1 MHEVVFFALG
11 NGLRPQVVKK
21 SVGSGRLLMEFCFGI
36 LGVFSGTPFR
46 PFWVCEGRPNNALI
60 GIHYR
65 HREYQPFRP

>member
-1 MHEVVFFALG
+1 MHEVVLFALG

-21 SVGSGRLLMEFCFGI
+21 SVGMTDYSWNFV
-36 LGVFSGTPFR
+36 LGFWVFFSGTPFR